1 MNKTKD
7 VENKNC
13 PFNLILKHKNRFQGH
28 QVDFLASK
36 LTLKIENGEFVTAVN

>member
-13 PFNLILKHKNRFQGH
+13 PFNLILKHKNHFQVH
-28 QVDFLASK
+28 QVDVLASK
-36 LTLKIENGEFVTAVN
+36 LTLKIENGEFVTALN